1 MDDFNNFNSEET
13 FDTESTDSNS
23 SVAVALNVD
32 HEECETWHETPASNA
47 LDVVV
52 SNAVVT
58 PQPSSA
64 RPMQKGRFFT
74 GMLFA
79 GGGIGLM
86 LCVAVGALHSAGAS
100 GNLSLPS
107 VALCMIAGLMLL
119 GGGFGV
125 MATAAPRFDDNE
137 FDRLMRAGDLPLP
150 SDSLTADSKSSDE
163 SGLG

>member
-1 MDDFNNFNSEET
+1 MDDFNNLNSEET
-13 FDTESTDSNS
+13 FDTASTDSTS
-23 SVAVALNVD
+23 AVAVALNVD
-32 HEECETWHETPASNA
+32 HEECESWDESPVANA
-47 LDVVV
+47 LDVVI

-64 RPMQKGRFFT
+64 RPMQKRRFFT

-107 VALCMIAGLMLL
+107 VALCMIVGLMLL

-125 MATAAPRFDDNE
+125 MATAAPRFDDSE
-137 FDRLMRAGDLPLP
+137 FDRLMRAGNLPLP
-150 SDSLTADSKSSDE
+150 SDSFTADPKSSDD
-163 SGLG
+163 SDSA